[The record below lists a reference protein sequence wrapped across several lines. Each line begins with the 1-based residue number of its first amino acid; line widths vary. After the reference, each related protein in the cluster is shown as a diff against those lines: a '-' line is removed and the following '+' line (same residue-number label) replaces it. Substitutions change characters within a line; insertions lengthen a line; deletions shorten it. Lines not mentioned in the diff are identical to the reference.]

1 MFDRP
6 HHQRIHRLLGAMNVQ
21 FLTEAQCFFG
31 GGTAIVL
38 LLGEYRESVDVDFLC
53 ASPEGY
59 RLLRNA
65 VSSNSLG
72 PLFAQAVVL
81 AREVRA
87 DRYGIRTFV
96 EVDGQAVK
104 FEIVYEARIAVQG
117 SVLPSLG
124 VPTLSRA
131 DMMAEKLL
139 ANADRYL
146 DKSQLLRDAI
156 DLAMMVDAWGDI
168 PAVAWEK
175 TRASYGASIDK
186 ALRGAIVLAND
197 RIYLGTCL
205 QKMHMD
211 MTLVDRIPAVLSRL
225 I

>member
-1 MFDRP
+1 MFNRP
-6 HHQRIHRLLGAMNVQ
+6 HHQRIHRLLSAMNVR
-21 FLTEAQCFFG
+21 FLNEAQCFFG

-65 VSSNSLG
+65 VSIHSLG
-72 PLFAQAVVL
+72 PLFAQPVVL

-96 EVDGQAVK
+96 EIDGQPIK

-117 SVLPSLG
+117 SVIPSLG

-146 DKSQLLRDAI
+146 DKSQMLRDAI

-168 PAVAWEK
+168 PADAWNK

-186 ALRGAIVLAND
+186 ALRGAIDLAND
-197 RIYLGTCL
+197 RAYLGTCL
-205 QKMHMD
+205 QKMRMD
-211 MTLVDRIPAVLSRL
+211 LALVDRIPIVLAGL